1 MFYRFFLVSRECVL
15 LFLLGWQSAYF
26 QLLASRLWLYRTPLC
41 YESGEGLAFFL
52 FFLYDSFYR
61 YRGILHK
68 LAFESVQERG
78 VVMNSIA
85 YIKLIEEIS
94 LNAWPSHKMELYDG
108 WLIRFSHNYTHR
120 TNSVTQ
126 VGASLIPID
135 EKIAYCEEVYANFHT
150 PSIFK
155 ISPLLDPDFDGLL
168 EQRGYE
174 IQHTT
179 EVMTMDYKSFISYP
193 SIGAEYE
200 YYGRNS
206 GLPSFV
212 VYPSDVIVLLQDRI
226 TDEWIHALFRLNGT
240 TNPTLRRIV
249 PSMFKAIPKQTIVA
263 SIEIDGRM
271 VASGLGILDRG
282 HVGLYAIYVDA
293 SCRNKSFARAICST
307 ILTEARKKGADHAYL
322 QVVQGNIHAKNLYT
336 SLGFHDLYKYW
347 FRVRPSLL

>member
-1 MFYRFFLVSRECVL
+1 M
-15 LFLLGWQSAYF
+15 
-26 QLLASRLWLYRTPLC
+26 
-41 YESGEGLAFFL
+41 
-52 FFLYDSFYR
+52 
-61 YRGILHK
+61 
-68 LAFESVQERG
+68 
-78 VVMNSIA
+78 A

-126 VGASLIPID
+126 VGASLIPIE
-135 EKIAYCEEVYANFHT
+135 EKIEYCERIYANYHT

-155 ISPLLDPDFDGLL
+155 ISPLLDPSFDALL
-168 EQRGYE
+168 ADRGYE

-179 EVMTMDYKSFISYP
+179 EVMTMDFKNFTPLPQES
-193 SIGAEYE
+193 AEYE

-212 VYPSDVIVLLQDRI
+212 VYSGDVIVQLRDRI
-226 TDEWIHALFRLNGT
+226 TDEWIHSLFRLNGT

-249 PSMFKAIPKQTIVA
+249 PSMFKAIPKETIVA
-263 SIEIDGRM
+263 NIEIDGRM

-293 SCRNKSFARAICST
+293 SCRHKSFGSCICST
-307 ILTEARKKGADHAYL
+307 ILSEARKKGADKAYL
-322 QVVQGNIHAKNLYT
+322 QVVKGNGYAKNMYASFGFEDLYT
-336 SLGFHDLYKYW
+336 YW
-347 FRVRPSLL
+347 FRVKSNTPVQICGTSS